1 MKKEKVFLYYVTGEK
16 EEVIV
21 LVQRIQ
27 RDHHRFN
34 GTTAQKVPELF
45 VFHHDQHH
53 TRLDLSELEDH
64 LLLSFDKDKNR
75 VGLTYCKRHD
85 GGPFA
90 LHNKQRIFLVIPRN
104 GMKAIEEIQR
114 FEN

>member
-45 VFHHDQHH
+45 VFPMIS
-53 TRLDLSELEDH
+53 TTPVWILVSSKITFCLVLI
-64 LLLSFDKDKNR
+64 
-75 VGLTYCKRHD
+75 
-85 GGPFA
+85 
-90 LHNKQRIFLVIPRN
+90 RIKT
-104 GMKAIEEIQR
+104 G
-114 FEN
+114 